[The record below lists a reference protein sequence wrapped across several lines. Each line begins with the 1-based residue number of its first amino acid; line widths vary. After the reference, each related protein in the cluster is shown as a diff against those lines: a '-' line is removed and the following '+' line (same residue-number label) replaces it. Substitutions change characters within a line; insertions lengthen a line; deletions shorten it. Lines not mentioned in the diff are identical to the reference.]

1 MITGTERLLLE
12 KYRPN
17 DPLLREPLQ
26 APVSLSVDDPLH
38 SVPEHDKAADIAL
51 QAISEASI
59 SQITKALLT
68 LIKKIEKKDSNGK
81 N

>member
-1 MITGTERLLLE
+1 MITGTERFLLE

-17 DPLLREPLQ
+17 DPLLQELSQ
-26 APVSLSVDDPLH
+26 APVSLSVANPPH
-38 SVPEHDKAADIAL
+38 SMQEQDGAADIAL
-51 QAISEASI
+51 QAAPEANMSP
-59 SQITKALLT
+59 ITKALLA